1 MENEAKIYQPP
12 LDLWKRIHRIV
23 EIVRIMMNKTELDK
37 DLIQEV
43 VLLLAD
49 KDVTEWLDGIDK
61 LKNKG
66 AIKR

>member
-23 EIVRIMMNKTELDK
+23 EIVRIMMNKNELDK